1 MITKFELFINESK
14 NYNDERLVRIMSWL
28 YMFLVYKK
36 FDKHGLVESWFK
48 DGRMGIKLEE
58 CMPYLKDNKFVKMIY
73 DVTKNRDVWVIT
85 KKGEN
90 KLYSFFDVP
99 KTREEFMNYDRKA
112 LSKYDIT
119 GLDGYPIS
127 RIPMELYEQH
137 KRDNK
142 GWIKYNLE
150 DEIYEKINIWVEKHQ
165 RGLGKW
171 VGWLSKYCG
180 LKEDLLPNVDKM
192 TLYRGLNLSKLNVES
207 IKVGDELVCSNPSWT
222 LDLKVAQSF
231 ASGKHG
237 LGDHREMF
245 EDEIGVVLK
254 HEFNYTELFM
264 DMNWVDDN
272 HDFFIDEI
280 LFSNEYEVIVKPK
293 KRKYKVFEVFD
304 KNNMPN
310 KSLG

>member
-28 YMFLVYKK
+28 YMFLAYKR
-36 FDKHGLVESWFK
+36 FDEHGLIESWFK
-48 DGRMGIKLEE
+48 DERMGIKLEE
-58 CMPYLKDNKFVKMIY
+58 CMPYLKDNEFVKMIY
-73 DVTKNRDVWVIT
+73 DVTKNHDVWVIT

-99 KTREEFMNYDRKA
+99 KTREEYMNYDRKV

-119 GLDGYPIS
+119 GMDGYPIS
-127 RIPMELYEQH
+127 RIPMELYEQF

-150 DEIYEKINIWVEKHQ
+150 DEIYEKINIWLEKHQ
-165 RGLGKW
+165 RGIGNW

-180 LKEDLLPNVDKM
+180 LKEDLLPNVEKM
-192 TLYRGLNLSKLNVES
+192 TLYRGLNLNKFNVDS

-222 LDLKVAQSF
+222 LDLKVAESF

-280 LFSNEYEVIVKPK
+280 LFPNEYEVIVKPK
-293 KRKYKVFEVFD
+293 KRKYKVFEVFE
-304 KNNMPN
+304 KNNAP
-310 KSLG
+310 KSK